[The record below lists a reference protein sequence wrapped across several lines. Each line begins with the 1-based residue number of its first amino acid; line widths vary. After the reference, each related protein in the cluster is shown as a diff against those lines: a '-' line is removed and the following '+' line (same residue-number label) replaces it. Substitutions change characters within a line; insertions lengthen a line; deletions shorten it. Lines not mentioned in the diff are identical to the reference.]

1 MTTAATTSSS
11 AAPAVPPGRDLV
23 VDLARVFCVLLVVA
37 IHVMMVG
44 VAVDSTGAVVA
55 NRPLQEQS
63 WFPLSTWAGQIMP
76 LFFVVGGF
84 ASATAWAGARRR
96 GDDAGDFVR
105 GRLLRLARPASAVFA
120 VLALA
125 LAVAALLGAD
135 PDLVDVV
142 ATGVGSPF
150 WFLAAYGITQ
160 VLVPVM
166 ARLHATRPW
175 APLFVLVVAAVLVDA
190 VRYGTGVTAVGLL
203 NLAFVWLFV
212 QQLGFAYADGLFR
225 RTPRVV
231 LLVVAVVAYA
241 ALVPLTAAGPWS
253 DDMLSN
259 LNPPTV
265 PLMVLGVA
273 QICVLSLVHPALSRL
288 MSTSPARAVV
298 FAIGSRGM
306 TVYLWHLPVLIA
318 LLGFLLAVGGPLPQ
332 PSTAT
337 WWWTRL
343 PIWALVIGLTC
354 LVSLATAR
362 FERPPRALPAGRRRA
377 SWWLIGAAAVLA
389 IGPPF
394 DVMQE
399 GLDLRNAVAGA
410 ICLPLAIWLLG
421 RSRPAVTAEGVHR
434 PAQAQAEAV
443 GPTDVARKG

>member
-1 MTTAATTSSS
+1 MSTAAVTTSSS
-11 AAPAVPPGRDLV
+11 ATPAIPPGRDLV

-44 VAVDSTGAVVA
+44 VAVDEAGAVVA
-55 NRPLQEQS
+55 NQPLQEQP

-105 GRLLRLARPASAVFA
+105 GRLLRLARPAAAVFV
-120 VLALA
+120 VLALVLVVATA
-125 LAVAALLGAD
+125 LGVDPALL
-135 PDLVDVV
+135 DVA
-142 ATGVGSPF
+142 ATGVGTPF

-160 VLVPVM
+160 VCVPVM
-166 ARLHATRPW
+166 ARLHSSRPW
-175 APLFVLVVAAVLVDA
+175 ATLFTLAVAAVVVDA
-190 VRYGTGVTAVGLL
+190 VRYGTGVTEVGLL

-212 QQLGFAYADGLFR
+212 QQLGFAYADGLFGQ
-225 RTPRVV
+225 TPRLV
-231 LLVVAVVAYA
+231 LVAVAALGYA
-241 ALVPLTAAGPWS
+241 SLVPLTTAGPWS
-253 DDMLSN
+253 DDMLRN

-273 QICVLSLVHPALSRL
+273 QICVLSLVHPVLSRL
-288 MSTSPARAVV
+288 MATSAARAVV

-306 TVYLWHLPVLIA
+306 TVYLWHLPLLVA
-318 LLGFLLAVGGPLPQ
+318 LLGVLLAVGGPLPQ
-332 PSTAT
+332 PATAT
-337 WWWTRL
+337 WWWTRI
-343 PIWALVIGLTC
+343 PIWALVIGLAC
-354 LVSLATAR
+354 LVSVATAR
-362 FERPPRALPAGRRRA
+362 FERPPRALPEGRRRA

-421 RSRPAVTAEGVHR
+421 RSRSAVASR
-434 PAQAQAEAV
+434 PALQSAQADAV
-443 GPTDVARKG
+443 RPSDTARKG

>member
-1 MTTAATTSSS
+1 MSTTATTPSS
-11 AAPAVPPGRDLV
+11 ATPVVPPGRDLV

-44 VAVDSTGAVVA
+44 VAVDATGAVAV

-63 WFPLSTWAGQIMP
+63 WFALSTWAGQIMP

-96 GDDAGDFVR
+96 GADAGDFVR
-105 GRLLRLARPASAVFA
+105 GRLLRLARPAGAVFA
-120 VLALA
+120 VLAIA
-125 LAVAALLGAD
+125 LAVATLLGVD
-135 PDLVDVV
+135 PELRDVV

-166 ARLHATRPW
+166 ARLQATRPW
-175 APLFVLVVAAVLVDA
+175 ATLIVLVVAAVLVDA

-212 QQLGFAYADGLFR
+212 QQLGFAYADGRFR

-231 LLVVAVVAYA
+231 LFVVAVVAYA
-241 ALVPLTAAGPWS
+241 ALVPLTSIGPWS

-273 QICVLSLVHPALSRL
+273 QICVLSLLHPALSRL
-288 MSTSPARAVV
+288 MSTPAARAVV

-306 TVYLWHLPVLIA
+306 TIYLWHLPLLIA
-318 LLGFLLAVGGPLPQ
+318 LFGILLVVGGPLPQ
-332 PSTAT
+332 PSTAA

-343 PIWALVIGLTC
+343 PIWALVIGLAC

-362 FERPPRALPAGRRRA
+362 FERPPRALPEGRRRA

-394 DVMQE
+394 DVMHE
-399 GLDLRNAVAGA
+399 GLDLRNAIAGA
-410 ICLPLAIWLLG
+410 VCLPLAIWLLG
-421 RSRPAVTAEGVHR
+421 RSRPGVPTLEPAATTPGGGFARADEAREG
-434 PAQAQAEAV
+434 
-443 GPTDVARKG
+443 